1 MKWVITLTITKLSI
15 KLETNKNRNIS
26 NVFLG
31 VRTETLVID
40 DILKNISRLNK
51 NSYYL
56 TEKGNQPLKNND
68 ADAIKI

>member
-31 VRTETLVID
+31 VRMETFVID

-56 TEKGNQPLKNND
+56 TEKGNQPLK
-68 ADAIKI
+68 KQ

>member
-31 VRTETLVID
+31 VRMETLVID